1 MQFDHKSEVFH
12 DTSLSQ
18 RKYYYCHL
26 MTPGAKS
33 TILEWQDNKWKQ
45 QNCKTAIIQCFLI
58 QKISSAQKAA
68 VNTMWSKAI
77 LSETVLFIL
86 LASVVVIASSL
97 PYYRTLPS
105 SRLNADKS
113 TKEEGSYRV

>member
-1 MQFDHKSEVFH
+1 
-12 DTSLSQ
+12 
-18 RKYYYCHL
+18 
-26 MTPGAKS
+26 
-33 TILEWQDNKWKQ
+33 
-45 QNCKTAIIQCFLI
+45 
-58 QKISSAQKAA
+58 
-68 VNTMWSKAI
+68 MWSKAI

-113 TKEEGSYRV
+113 TKEEGSYRVKFAILFTLIIKFKKACKGQLSIMNVL